1 LSFTLFCVRVEH
13 PLAAVGRPQCT
24 VGSAVDVLVTPLTTL
39 NGVGAI
45 GTAHTAGKAGGA
57 RHTLTVT
64 RPAQVSHI
72 LTWVVGVR
80 KININV
86 HVQD

>member
-1 LSFTLFCVRVEH
+1 LLLCFTLFGVGVEH
-13 PLAAVGRPQCT
+13 PLATVGRPQRT
-24 VGSAVDVLVTPLTTL
+24 VGSAVDILVTPLTTL

-45 GTAHTAGKAGGA
+45 GTAHTARKAGGA

-72 LTWVVGVR
+72 LTWEVKKENEKG
-80 KININV
+80 KN
-86 HVQD
+86 